1 MEYLGHLISGNGVST
16 DPSKINAIQEWTAP
30 TDAKELGSFLRP
42 VGYYSKFMKNYAIIS
57 RPPFWSGKKK
67 GAFQWS
73 QEATKAFLSL
83 MATLCSAPVLAL
95 PDFIKLFV
103 VETDASMVGIRA
115 VLMQDDHPLAFIN
128 RTLGNRWHTLL
139 IYEKALLVVVL
150 AVQKWEQS
158 RASTFCH

>member
-1 MEYLGHLISGNGVST
+1 MLLSP
-16 DPSKINAIQEWTAP
+16 DPLF
-30 TDAKELGSFLRP
+30 DL
-42 VGYYSKFMKNYAIIS
+42 V
-57 RPPFWSGKKK
+57 KKR
-67 GAFQWS
+67 AFQWS

-83 MATLCSAPVLAL
+83 MATHCSAPVLAL

-103 VETDASMVGIRA
+103 VETDASMVRIRA
-115 VLMQDDHPLAFIN
+115 VLIQDDHPLAFIN